1 METFFAGLGI
11 QQILILGLG
20 IIAAVF
26 ILKKLFK
33 LAIIIAVI
41 MLLVY
46 YVLPI
51 IQPLLVNYQT
61 N

>member
-1 METFFAGLGI
+1 METFFAGLEI
-11 QQILILGLG
+11 EQILILGLG

-41 MLLVY
+41 MFLVY

-51 IQPLLVNYQT
+51 LQPLMVNYQT

>member
-41 MLLVY
+41 MFLVY